1 MTESAEID
9 DIRRTTRQFFAAKV
23 LPNAGQW
30 REEGVVDRDLWRKA
44 GALGL
49 LGVSVPEQYGGLGAS
64 FAHAAAVYEEFGRAD
79 FVDFGVTIHSGI
91 VIPYFLHLAT
101 EAQRA
106 HWLPLLCS
114 GEAVAAVAMTEPG
127 TGSDLQAMTTTAR
140 KVDGGYSI
148 SGSKTFISNG
158 SQADV
163 IVVAA
168 RIDRADGRKGFSL
181 FVVPAETPGFRRGR
195 KLDKIGLRAQDTAE
209 LFFEDVRVSDDAL
222 LGGEEGRGFAQL
234 MQMLPQE
241 RLVIALQGIGAI
253 ERAMEIT
260 RAYVHERKAFGKPLI
275 ELQNTRFR
283 LAELATDAKL
293 ARVFLDH
300 CIAEL
305 EAGRLDVS
313 TAAMAKWWV
322 TDKQC
327 EIIDSCLQMFGGYGY
342 MTEYPISQLY
352 LNARAQRIYGGA
364 NEIMKEI
371 VARTL

>member
-1 MTESAEID
+1 MTGNAEIE
-9 DIRRTTRQFFAAKV
+9 DIRHATRQFFATEV
-23 LPNAGQW
+23 LPYATRW
-30 REEGVVDRDLWRKA
+30 REAGTVDRDLWRKA
-44 GALGL
+44 GTLGL
-49 LGVSVPEQYGGLGAS
+49 LGVCVPQEYGGVGAG

-91 VIPYFLHLAT
+91 VIPYFQHLAT
-101 EAQRA
+101 EAQKV
-106 HWLPLLCS
+106 HWLPRLCS
-114 GEAVAAVAMTEPG
+114 GETVAAVAMTEPG
-127 TGSDLQAMTTTAR
+127 AGSDLQAMTTTAR
-140 KVDGGYSI
+140 MVDGGYSI

-163 IVVAA
+163 VVVAA
-168 RIDRADGRKGFSL
+168 RMDRQDGRKGFSL
-181 FVVPAETPGFRRGR
+181 FIVPAETAGFRRGR
-195 KLDKIGLRAQDTAE
+195 KLEKIGLRAQDTAE
-209 LFFEDVRVSDDAL
+209 LFFDNVHVPHDAL
-222 LGGEEGRGFAQL
+222 LGNEEGQGFRQL

-241 RLVIALQGIGAI
+241 RVVIALQGMGAI
-253 ERAMEIT
+253 ERALEIT

-293 ARVFLDH
+293 ARVLLDH
-300 CIAEL
+300 CIVEL
-305 EAGRLDVS
+305 EADRLDIA

-327 EIIDSCLQMFGGYGY
+327 EIIDACLQLFGGYGY
-342 MTEYPISQLY
+342 MSEYPISQLY

-371 VARTL
+371 IARTL